1 LSLATKIRE
10 IYGPKIIKKGDIP
23 MELLQTATV
32 ATFVVDQWAALQSRI
47 QGRVI
52 TPSDLQYSAA
62 RQAWNLTVNQHPA
75 VIVAAQSAADIV
87 EAVRFAAAH
96 GLGVAVQATGHGN
109 VRPADGA
116 MLILTAGLDEV
127 RIDAERQ
134 MAWVGAGVQ
143 WAAVLEAAQAMGL
156 APLLGSTP
164 YVGAVGYT
172 LGGGMGWLARK
183 YGLATDS
190 VLSFEVITA
199 DGELRRASATEN
211 SDLFWG
217 LRGGGGSL
225 GIVTGM
231 EFRLYPVTT
240 VYGGNLFYPMA
251 QAKAIFQRYREW
263 IANAPDELT
272 SSIVIMN
279 FPAAP
284 AVPAPLRGQRFVMV
298 RGCYAGPIAEGE
310 ALLQHWRAWQA
321 PVIDDF
327 KAMPFSDVGSI
338 SNDPVEPLPSFST
351 GVWLQTLSDAA
362 IETLIRYVAPS
373 HGSPLVYAEIRHA
386 GGAIR
391 RVAQSG
397 AYSHRD
403 ADYLLHLIGVAPTPE
418 TRFYLQH
425 YTDQIKAALQPDL
438 TGGVYMNFLEGEESR
453 AQVKAGFSPAAYAQ
467 LQQLK
472 ATYDAQN
479 RLAYGFNIEPA

>member
-1 LSLATKIRE
+1 
-10 IYGPKIIKKGDIP
+10 
-23 MELLQTATV
+23 MELLQTSTIT
-32 ATFVVDQWAALQSRI
+32 TFVVDQWAALQARI

-52 TPSDLQYSAA
+52 TPSDLQYTAA

-75 VIVAAQSAADIV
+75 VIVAAQSATDLV
-87 EAVRFAAAH
+87 EAVRFAKAH

-109 VRPADGA
+109 VRPANGA

-134 MAWVGAGVQ
+134 TAWIGAGVQ
-143 WAAVLEAAQAMGL
+143 WAAVLEAAQAVGL

-183 YGLATDS
+183 YGLAADS
-190 VLSFEVITA
+190 VLAFEVVTA

-225 GIVTGM
+225 GIVAGM

-251 QAKAIFQRYREW
+251 QAKAVFRRYREW

-279 FPAAP
+279 FPSLP
-284 AVPAPLRGQRFVMV
+284 IVPEPVRGKSFVMV
-298 RGCYAGPIAEGE
+298 RGCYAGPVAEGE
-310 ALLQHWRAWQA
+310 ALLQHWRGWQA
-321 PVIDDF
+321 PLIDDF
-327 KAMPFSDVGSI
+327 KAMPFRAVGSI

-351 GVWLQTLSDAA
+351 GVWMQSLSDEA
-362 IETLIRYVAPS
+362 IETLIRYAAPS
-373 HGSPLVYAEIRHA
+373 HGSPLIFAEIRHA

-391 RVAQSG
+391 RVEQAG
-397 AYSHRD
+397 AYSNRTAEH
-403 ADYLLHLIGVAPTPE
+403 LLQLVGVAPTPE
-418 TRFYLQH
+418 VRFYLQH
-425 YTDQIKAALQPDL
+425 YADRIKAALQPDL
-438 TGGVYMNFLEGEESR
+438 TGEVYMNFLEGEESR
-453 AQVKAGFSPAAYAQ
+453 AQVKAGFSPAAYER

-472 ATYDAQN
+472 AAYDAEN
-479 RLAYGFNIEPA
+479 RLAYGFNIVPA